1 MELLIKLIGV
11 VAALNTVVLAYLT
24 YRYFTDKDNTLEDDG
39 ATDTEQ
45 EN

>member
-1 MELLIKLIGV
+1 MKIIVNLL
-11 VAALNTVVLAYLT
+11 TVVCAINTFVLTYLT
-24 YRYFTDKDNTLEDDG
+24 YCYFRSKNNTLEDDG

>member
-1 MELLIKLIGV
+1 MDLIINIITIV
-11 VAALNTVVLAYLT
+11 CAINTFVLT
-24 YRYFTDKDNTLEDDG
+24 YLMYCYFRGKNNNLQDDG

>member
-1 MELLIKLIGV
+1 MELIVNLIAI
-11 VAALNTVVLAYLT
+11 ACAINTVVLTYLT
-24 YRYFTDKDNTLEDDG
+24 YRYFTNKDNTLQDDG